1 MRQAHLSVDFSAD
14 LPSFRRLQCSAP
26 WVALLTLN
34 PLSLFFICFW
44 GVAGI
49 FASFA
54 PKLVHFVLLELAIV
68 QVRMHMV

>member
-1 MRQAHLSVDFSAD
+1 MDFSAD
-14 LPSFRRLQCSAP
+14 LPSFRRSQCSAP

-68 QVRMHMV
+68 QVHMHMV

>member
-1 MRQAHLSVDFSAD
+1 M
-14 LPSFRRLQCSAP
+14 
-26 WVALLTLN
+26 ALLTLN